1 MGILGKIGAFLSEF
15 AAAMNA
21 PSNCDGFRSSQT
33 VINPGTGLPTVGGVG
48 TPDVAGNT
56 WGSYDGTS
64 SSTCDDH
71 MFPEAAIN
79 PGTGL
84 PTIAGSGSPDV
95 AGNAWGSGFPT
106 YDDTSGNS
114 SFTSGSYCSSSFM
127 DDNFNSSCGSS
138 MFDS

>member
-1 MGILGKIGAFLSEF
+1 MDILGKVGTFLAEF

-33 VINPGTGLPTVGGVG
+33 VINPSTGLPTVGGVG
-48 TPDVAGNT
+48 TPDLAGTT
-56 WGSYDGTS
+56 WGTYDGTS
-64 SSTCDDH
+64 SSICDDNT
-71 MFPEAAIN
+71 FPETAIN

-84 PTIAGSGSPDV
+84 PTIAGIGSPDV

-106 YDDTSGNS
+106 YDDTFGSG
-114 SFTSGSYCSSSFM
+114 SFM
-127 DDNFNSSCGSS
+127 DDNFSSSCGSS